1 MGGGPGRDAALTP
14 DLAETLAGVA
24 AAMAAAHDDW
34 WIIGSAAVAL
44 HGAAPVTVAD
54 VDVLCSERD
63 ARAVVARLGLG
74 MVGGEADPLFRSAVF
89 ARWTGLPLAVEFMAG
104 FRVRGAAVALTTREL
119 VRVAGGVV
127 AVPSREELRA
137 LLMSFGREKDL
148 VRAALL

>member
-1 MGGGPGRDAALTP
+1 
-14 DLAETLAGVA
+14 
-24 AAMAAAHDDW
+24 MASASDDW

-54 VDVLCSERD
+54 IDVLCSERD
-63 ARAVVARLGLG
+63 ARAVV
-74 MVGGEADPLFRSAVF
+74 

-104 FRVRGAAVALTTREL
+104 FRVRGAVVALTTREL

-137 LLMSFGREKDL
+137 LLVSFGREKDL
-148 VRAALL
+148 VRAGLL